1 MAHPASLVDK
11 TKTRHTRARAW
22 QRMKRAL
29 IPYTFLAPTLL
40 LLVVLS
46 LIPIGTVLYYS
57 VLDNV
62 IITPDDP
69 SFVGL
74 DNYVQILSSS
84 AFRQAL
90 RNTLVFASISV
101 LGHFALGLSFA
112 LLLNSD
118 LMSPITKAVF
128 RAIYI
133 LPWVFTA
140 SVIAILW
147 RLLLNPHG
155 PVNFLLLEAGLVQTR
170 IEWLSSRTW
179 ALTSVTFINIWAGY
193 PFFMVSF
200 LAGLQGIRAE
210 LYEAARIDGAASW
223 QVFRYITLPQ
233 LKPIIIS
240 LALLDFIWTTHQ
252 FALIWMT
259 TGGGP
264 IRASEMLS
272 TFTYKMAFG
281 QNQFA
286 LASAVATLTLLMTA
300 FVGVF
305 YVRAQKRASE

>member
-1 MAHPASLVDK
+1 MAHAMLANRSKPDH
-11 TKTRHTRARAW
+11 TKMRTW
-22 QRMKRAL
+22 QRFTKAL
-29 IPYTFLAPTLL
+29 TPYAFLAPTLL
-40 LLVVLS
+40 LLAVLS

-57 VLDNV
+57 LLDNV
-62 IITPDDP
+62 IITRDAPT
-69 SFVGL
+69 FVGL
-74 DNYVQILSSS
+74 ANYVEILNSR

-90 RNTLVFASISV
+90 TNTLIFASVSV
-101 LGHFALGLSFA
+101 VAHFVLGLSFA

-118 LMSPITKAVF
+118 LVSSMTKAVF

-147 RLLLNPHG
+147 RLLLNPNG
-155 PVNFLLLEAGLVQTR
+155 PVNFVLMEVGLVDSR
-170 IEWLSSRTW
+170 VEWLSSRSL
-179 ALTSVTFINIWAGY
+179 ALPSVTFINIWAGY

-210 LYEAARIDGAASW
+210 LYEAARIDGATSW
-223 QVFRYITLPQ
+223 QVFRFITVPQ

-272 TFTYKMAFG
+272 TFTYKTAFG
-281 QNQFA
+281 SNQFA
-286 LASAVATLTLLMTA
+286 LASAVAMLTLLMTA

-305 YVRAQKRASE
+305 YVRSQKRASE

>member
-1 MAHPASLVDK
+1 MAQAMLADR
-11 TKTRHTRARAW
+11 TKIDPSKGRAW
-22 QRMKRAL
+22 QRFRRAL
-29 IPYTFLAPTLL
+29 TPYTFLAPTLL
-40 LLVVLS
+40 LLTILS

-57 VLDNV
+57 LLDNV
-62 IITPDDP
+62 IITRDAP
-69 SFVGL
+69 SFVGI
-74 DNYVQILSSS
+74 DNYVRILNSSP
-84 AFRQAL
+84 FRQAL
-90 RNTLVFASISV
+90 TNTLTFASVSV
-101 LGHFALGLSFA
+101 IAHFVLGLSFA
-112 LLLNSD
+112 LMLNSS
-118 LMSPITKAVF
+118 LVSSLTKSVF

-147 RLLLNPHG
+147 RLLLNPNG
-155 PVNFLLLEAGLVQTR
+155 PVNFLLMEAGLAQTR
-170 IEWLSSRTW
+170 VEWLSSR
-179 ALTSVTFINIWAGY
+179 ALALPSVTFINIWAGY

-210 LYEAARIDGAASW
+210 LYEAARIDGATGL
-223 QVFRYITLPQ
+223 QVFRFITLPQ

-272 TFTYKMAFG
+272 TFTYKTAFG
-281 QNQFA
+281 SNQFA
-286 LASAVATLTLLMTA
+286 LASAVAMLTLLMTA

-305 YVRAQKRASE
+305 YVRSQKRASE